1 MKSLVLTWVW
11 ISVFLNLGA
20 LIILGMYLRSIPLF
34 KRWVA
39 KEIVFNIVIAGLER
53 LFIYKTKKIP
63 VVVR

>member
-1 MKSLVLTWVW
+1 
-11 ISVFLNLGA
+11 
-20 LIILGMYLRSIPLF
+20 MYLRSIPLF

-53 LFIYKTKKIP
+53 FFIYKTKEIP